1 MATHLHPD
9 PQVKTLRVC
18 DSPDLVLEDFKGNYL
33 TLREPEPGEEW
44 RVLETWHC
52 PFCRS
57 GNWAEVVFNGK
68 HIRSI
73 ENAELTAEI
82 VSRAHFISDWV
93 DELFERVVGESMYVS
108 GAVRKDFAQK
118 LIQHLK

>member
-1 MATHLHPD
+1 
-9 PQVKTLRVC
+9 
-18 DSPDLVLEDFKGNYL
+18 
-33 TLREPEPGEEW
+33 
-44 RVLETWHC
+44 
-52 PFCRS
+52 
-57 GNWAEVVFNGK
+57 VVFNGK